1 MTNAQIVGNEKG
13 KVTISFD
20 CSAENFEESIN
31 KAFLKSR
38 KNFNIPGFRKG
49 KATRRII
56 EATYGESVFYQD
68 AFNILLAEAYPAA
81 IEELKLEPVSKP
93 DVDVKKVD
101 KNEGVTFE
109 IRFFVKPE
117 VKLGKYKE
125 FGFVKPPMTI
135 EEAEIHEAVNNE
147 LLKNARSVEITDRPC
162 EKGDTVEINYLGTV
176 DGVPF
181 DGGQANDYHLVLG
194 SKQFI
199 PGFEE
204 QVIGHSIGE
213 NFDITVTFPED
224 YHEEKMQGKEA
235 VFNILLKR
243 IARTELPKLTDEYV
257 QDISEFDNVNDYVDD
272 LQKKMIEEKEK
283 SFRDEAEKAIIE
295 TIIENT
301 EMEVP
306 EIMYENR
313 IDELMMDLER
323 NLKAQGLSVE
333 TYCKYMGGT
342 PESVREN
349 FRQTAK
355 QNVDSRLVLEEIA
368 KVENITVS
376 DEELDE
382 YYKELSEKYNV
393 PYERIVSS
401 FDNIDIETVKSDLA
415 TRKALELV
423 YNSSIK

>member
-1 MTNAQIVGNEKG
+1 
-13 KVTISFD
+13 
-20 CSAENFEESIN
+20 
-31 KAFLKSR
+31 
-38 KNFNIPGFRKG
+38 
-49 KATRRII
+49 
-56 EATYGESVFYQD
+56 
-68 AFNILLAEAYPAA
+68 
-81 IEELKLEPVSKP
+81 
-93 DVDVKKVD
+93 
-101 KNEGVTFE
+101 
-109 IRFFVKPE
+109 
-117 VKLGKYKE
+117 
-125 FGFVKPPMTI
+125 
-135 EEAEIHEAVNNE
+135 
-147 LLKNARSVEITDRPC
+147 
-162 EKGDTVEINYLGTV
+162 
-176 DGVPF
+176 
-181 DGGQANDYHLVLG
+181 
-194 SKQFI
+194 
-199 PGFEE
+199 
-204 QVIGHSIGE
+204 
-213 NFDITVTFPED
+213 
-224 YHEEKMQGKEA
+224 MQGKEA

-243 IARTELPKLTDEYV
+243 IARIELPKLTDEYV

-272 LQKKMIEEKEK
+272 LQKKMIEKKEK